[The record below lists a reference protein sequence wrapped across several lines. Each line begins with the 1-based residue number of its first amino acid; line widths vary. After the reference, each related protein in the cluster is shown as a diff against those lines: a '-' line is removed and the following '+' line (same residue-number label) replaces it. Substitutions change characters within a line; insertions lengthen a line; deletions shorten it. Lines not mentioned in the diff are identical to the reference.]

1 MERKTKIGIIGVGG
15 ISNVHIAAYQKNPDV
30 ELYAFCDIDEEKLRK
45 KGELYGIKRLYTDAN
60 EMLAALPEL
69 DAVSVCTWNSEHAP
83 CAIAA
88 LNAGKH
94 VLCEKPMAVNAEL
107 ARRMIEAAER
117 NQRVLMVGFVRR
129 FGQDCRLVKDFIDAG
144 ALGEIYFAKAKYIRR
159 NGNPGGWFGDRSRSG
174 GGPLIDLGVHVID
187 LLRYLMGNLKPVS
200 VTAATFDK
208 LGNRPDIKLSSG
220 SYRSETAT
228 ENPINTVEDFA
239 TALIRFEN
247 GAVLSVETSFCLNGK
262 DSAEVALYGDK
273 GGVEFEPEMRF
284 YTQQNGYLTDVIP
297 APAPKFEFKSA
308 FQAEI
313 DNFVSAVRTGSP
325 VLAPAQDGLLL
336 MQILDAAYESAR
348 TKREV
353 LL

>member
-129 FGQDCRLVKDFIDAG
+129 FGQDCRLV
-144 ALGEIYFAKAKYIRR
+144 
-159 NGNPGGWFGDRSRSG
+159 
-174 GGPLIDLGVHVID
+174 
-187 LLRYLMGNLKPVS
+187 
-200 VTAATFDK
+200 
-208 LGNRPDIKLSSG
+208 
-220 SYRSETAT
+220 
-228 ENPINTVEDFA
+228 
-239 TALIRFEN
+239 
-247 GAVLSVETSFCLNGK
+247 
-262 DSAEVALYGDK
+262 
-273 GGVEFEPEMRF
+273 
-284 YTQQNGYLTDVIP
+284 
-297 APAPKFEFKSA
+297 
-308 FQAEI
+308 
-313 DNFVSAVRTGSP
+313 
-325 VLAPAQDGLLL
+325 
-336 MQILDAAYESAR
+336 
-348 TKREV
+348 
-353 LL
+353 